1 MSFSITESQKKLI
14 MLLFTIMFSA
24 LIITMGVQSIYDKMK
39 LNKEELQTLKTQED
53 GIRSVIEDVT
63 IESNYEKI
71 KKDSKMTFEQNYK
84 SFKANEKIEEIVTS
98 LGLKLNSINISPYTE
113 VDAVTY
119 ESSIVQPK
127 NVKDYTK
134 MQTDME
140 GELINLFLVSQ
151 ISISLDVNDSQCLQV
166 INAINN
172 MPPEGLGEKNKERYC
187 LQIPSVEFE
196 PQGETVREV
205 SLQVNMYGMTP
216 PPIEEEIQ

>member
-172 MPPEGLGEKNKERYC
+172 IPPEGLGEKNKERYC

>member
-24 LIITMGVQSIYDKMK
+24 LIITLGVQSVYDKIK
-39 LNKEELQTLKTQED
+39 VNKEDLETLKTQED

-63 IESNYEKI
+63 IEPNYEKI

-113 VDAVTY
+113 VEAVTY

-127 NVKDYTK
+127 NTKDYTK
-134 MQTDME
+134 MQADME

-151 ISISLDVNDSQCLQV
+151 ISISLDVNDSQCLQL

-172 MPPEGLGEKNKERYC
+172 IPPEGLGEKNKERYC

-216 PPIEEEIQ
+216 PPIEEEEQ

>member
-24 LIITMGVQSIYDKMK
+24 LIITLGVQSVYDKIK
-39 LNKEELQTLKTQED
+39 LNKEELETLKTQED
-53 GIRSVIEDVT
+53 GLRSIIEDVT
-63 IESNYEKI
+63 IEPNYEKI

-113 VDAVTY
+113 VEAVTY

-127 NVKDYTK
+127 NTKDYTK
-134 MQTDME
+134 MQADMA

-151 ISISLDVNDSQCLQV
+151 ISISLDVNDSQCLQL

-172 MPPEGLGEKNKERYC
+172 IPPEGLGEKNKERYC
-187 LQIPSVEFE
+187 LQIPSVEFV

-216 PPIEEEIQ
+216 PPIEEEEQ

>member
-24 LIITMGVQSIYDKMK
+24 LIITLGVQSVYDKIK
-39 LNKEELQTLKTQED
+39 VNKEELETLKIQED

-63 IESNYEKI
+63 IEPNYEKI

-127 NVKDYTK
+127 NTKDYTK
-134 MQTDME
+134 MQADME

-151 ISISLDVNDSQCLQV
+151 ISISLDVNDSQCLQL

-172 MPPEGLGEKNKERYC
+172 IPPEGLGEKNKERYC

-216 PPIEEEIQ
+216 PPIEEEKQ

>member
-14 MLLFTIMFSA
+14 MLLFTIMFST
-24 LIITMGVQSIYDKMK
+24 LIITLGVQSVYDKIK
-39 LNKEELQTLKTQED
+39 LNKEELVTLKTQED

-63 IESNYEKI
+63 IEPNYEKI

-98 LGLKLNSINISPYTE
+98 LGLKLNSINISAYTE

-127 NVKDYTK
+127 NTKDYTK
-134 MQTDME
+134 MQADMA

-151 ISISLDVNDSQCLQV
+151 ISISLDVNDFQCLQL

-172 MPPEGLGEKNKERYC
+172 IPPEGLGEKNKERYC
-187 LQIPSVEFE
+187 LQIPSVEFD

-216 PPIEEEIQ
+216 PPIEEEKQ

>member
-24 LIITMGVQSIYDKMK
+24 LIITLGVQSVYDKIK
-39 LNKEELQTLKTQED
+39 LNKEELETLKTQED
-53 GIRSVIEDVT
+53 GLRSIIEDVT
-63 IESNYEKI
+63 IEPNYEKI

-113 VDAVTY
+113 VEAVTY

-127 NVKDYTK
+127 NTKDYTK
-134 MQTDME
+134 MQADMA

-151 ISISLDVNDSQCLQV
+151 ISISLDVNDSQCLQL

-172 MPPEGLGEKNKERYC
+172 IPPEGLGEKNKERYC

-216 PPIEEEIQ
+216 PPIEEEVQ

>member
-24 LIITMGVQSIYDKMK
+24 LIITLGVQSVYDKIK
-39 LNKEELQTLKTQED
+39 VNKEELETLKIQED

-63 IESNYEKI
+63 IEPNYEKI

-113 VDAVTY
+113 VNAVTY

-127 NVKDYTK
+127 NTKDYTK
-134 MQTDME
+134 MQEDMA

-151 ISISLDVNDSQCLQV
+151 ISISLEVNDSQYLQL

-172 MPPEGLGEKNKERYC
+172 IPPEGLGEKNKERYC
-187 LQIPSVEFE
+187 LQIPSVEFV

-216 PPIEEEIQ
+216 PPIEEEEQ

>member
-24 LIITMGVQSIYDKMK
+24 LIITLGVQSVYDKIR
-39 LNKEELQTLKTQED
+39 LNKEELETFKAQED
-53 GIRSVIEDVT
+53 EIRRVIEDVT
-63 IESNYEKI
+63 IEPNYEKI

-84 SFKANEKIEEIVTS
+84 SFKANEKIEEIVIS

-113 VDAVTY
+113 VNAVTY

-127 NVKDYTK
+127 NTKDYAK
-134 MQTDME
+134 MQEDMA

-151 ISISLDVNDSQCLQV
+151 ISISLEVNDSQYLKL

-172 MPPEGLGEKNKERYC
+172 IPPEGLGEKYRERYC
-187 LQIPSVEFE
+187 LQIPFVDFV

-216 PPIEEEIQ
+216 PPIEEEEQ

>member
-24 LIITMGVQSIYDKMK
+24 LIITLGVQSVYDKMK
-39 LNKEELQTLKTQED
+39 LNKEDLETLKVQED

-63 IESNYEKI
+63 IEPNYEKI

-84 SFKANEKIEEIVTS
+84 SFKANEKIEEIVTG

-127 NVKDYTK
+127 NTEDYTK
-134 MQTDME
+134 MQADMA

-172 MPPEGLGEKNKERYC
+172 IPPEGLGEKNKERYC

-205 SLQVNMYGMTP
+205 TLQVNMYGMMP
-216 PPIEEEIQ
+216 PPIEEEGQ

>member
-84 SFKANEKIEEIVTS
+84 SFKANEKI
-98 LGLKLNSINISPYTE
+98 
-113 VDAVTY
+113 
-119 ESSIVQPK
+119 
-127 NVKDYTK
+127 
-134 MQTDME
+134 
-140 GELINLFLVSQ
+140 
-151 ISISLDVNDSQCLQV
+151 
-166 INAINN
+166 
-172 MPPEGLGEKNKERYC
+172 
-187 LQIPSVEFE
+187 
-196 PQGETVREV
+196 
-205 SLQVNMYGMTP
+205 
-216 PPIEEEIQ
+216 

>member
-24 LIITMGVQSIYDKMK
+24 LIITLGVQSVYDKMK
-39 LNKEELQTLKTQED
+39 LNKEDLETLKVQED

-63 IESNYEKI
+63 IEPNYEKI

-84 SFKANEKIEEIVTS
+84 SFKANEKIEEIVTG

-127 NVKDYTK
+127 NTKDYTK
-134 MQTDME
+134 MQADME

-172 MPPEGLGEKNKERYC
+172 IPPEGLGEKNKERYC

-205 SLQVNMYGMTP
+205 TLQVNMYGMMP
-216 PPIEEEIQ
+216 PPIEEEGQ

>member
-24 LIITMGVQSIYDKMK
+24 LIITLGVQSVYDKMK
-39 LNKEELQTLKTQED
+39 LNKEDLETLKVQED

-63 IESNYEKI
+63 IEPNYEKI

-84 SFKANEKIEEIVTS
+84 SFKANEKIEEIVTG

-127 NVKDYTK
+127 NTKDYTK
-134 MQTDME
+134 MQADMA

-172 MPPEGLGEKNKERYC
+172 IPPEGLGEKNKERYC

-205 SLQVNMYGMTP
+205 TLQVNMYGMMP
-216 PPIEEEIQ
+216 PPIEEEGQ

>member
-1 MSFSITESQKKLI
+1 MKFSITESQKKLI

-24 LIITMGVQSIYDKMK
+24 LIITLGVQSVYDKIK
-39 LNKEELQTLKTQED
+39 VNKEDLETLKIQED

-63 IESNYEKI
+63 IEPNYEKI

-113 VDAVTY
+113 VEAVTY

-127 NVKDYTK
+127 NTKEYTK
-134 MQTDME
+134 MQADME

-151 ISISLDVNDSQCLQV
+151 ISISLDVNDSQCLQL

-172 MPPEGLGEKNKERYC
+172 IPPEGLGEKNKERYC

-216 PPIEEEIQ
+216 PPIEEEEQ